1 MLNLNKIIIFI
12 YLTIIIT
19 SIELS
24 EYEKDSINNLPK
36 HGNKITIT
44 TSNNIPKCIAKTN
57 IKENE
62 TIFIFKKDEILS
74 SETCYYP
81 NKEQLIKNISSIFQ
95 EEILFREQ
103 FILSS
108 CLLYIIDNYYN
119 KEKLLNINNNII
131 ELVKKLPIKNYE
143 KAQFSLTDEE
153 MNEYLITARNYY
165 YEQDYNATLIGEK
178 IFIDY
183 NTNNTKKLLFGSLYY
198 YIEQRS
204 FFINNKIILIPYYD
218 ICNIFPYYLT
228 KENNNYINLTNIIVN
243 DDKYILNI
251 KRSFKQNEHFLF
263 GYNHTYDN
271 EEMLSKNG
279 IFFRDNIYDTHK
291 IIKKY
296 YYELNYK
303 SDGILHYLRKR
314 NLDPRLLNYA
324 QEENGHELFV
334 EFNITSESINPI
346 IFKYA
351 LIYYT
356 WDKME
361 KNQQNISYR
370 HIGKQTFLFILQLIY
385 DELKEIEDKSEVN
398 FFDYLLATQ
407 KEKNKRMKIIK
418 EFNLETCNLLFKNI
432 NYLYPDLINISWK
445 DIEQFK
451 DRYIIIDP
459 NTLVDRK

>member
-12 YLTIIIT
+12 YLNIIIT

-36 HGNKITIT
+36 HGNKITIIK
-44 TSNNIPKCIAKTN
+44 SNNIPKCIAKTN

-228 KENNNYINLTNIIVN
+228 KENNNYINITNLIEK

-251 KRSFKQNEHFLF
+251 KKNFNQNEHFLF
-263 GYNHTYDN
+263 GFNHTYDN

-279 IFFRDNIYDTHK
+279 IFFKNNKYDFHRIMK
-291 IIKKY
+291 IFKYQTRKQSDDVIEYLIK
-296 YYELNYK
+296 
-303 SDGILHYLRKR
+303 H
-314 NLDPRLLNYA
+314 NLDPNLLFYS
-324 QEENGHELFV
+324 QEEDNGHEIFY
-334 EFNITSESINPI
+334 EFDLLSQKLSPLV
-346 IFKYA
+346 FKFG
-351 LIYYT
+351 LLYYT
-356 WDKME
+356 WL
-361 KNQQNISYR
+361 NV
-370 HIGKQTFLFILQLIY
+370 
-385 DELKEIEDKSEVN
+385 ELKKKKS
-398 FFDYLLATQ
+398 
-407 KEKNKRMKIIK
+407 
-418 EFNLETCNLLFKNI
+418 
-432 NYLYPDLINISWK
+432 
-445 DIEQFK
+445 
-451 DRYIIIDP
+451 
-459 NTLVDRK
+459 

>member
-44 TSNNIPKCIAKTN
+44 TSNNIPKCITTTN
-57 IKENE
+57 IEENE

-228 KENNNYINLTNIIVN
+228 KENNNYINITNLIEK

-251 KRSFKQNEHFLF
+251 KKNFNQNEHFLF
-263 GYNHTYDN
+263 GFNHTYDN

-279 IFFRDNIYDTHK
+279 IFFKNNKYDFHRIMK
-291 IIKKY
+291 IFKYQTRKQSDDVIEYLIK
-296 YYELNYK
+296 
-303 SDGILHYLRKR
+303 H
-314 NLDPRLLNYA
+314 NLDPNLLFYS
-324 QEENGHELFV
+324 QEEDNGHEIFY
-334 EFNITSESINPI
+334 EFDLLSQKLSPLV
-346 IFKYA
+346 FKFG
-351 LIYYT
+351 LLYYT
-356 WDKME
+356 WLNVELK
-361 KNQQNISYR
+361 KKKVNN
-370 HIGKQTFLFILQLIY
+370 LFIEKQIYLFFLQLSY
-385 DELKEIEDKSEVN
+385 NEMKKIEDKSEVN
-398 FFDYLLATQ
+398 FKDYLFSVQFETKNITQ
-407 KEKNKRMKIIK
+407 YIK
-418 EFNLETCNLLFKNI
+418 KFNLEKMNILFKNV
-432 NYLYPDLINISWK
+432 NFVFDNLMRNSFFH
-445 DIEQFK
+445 IEMFK
-451 DRYIIIDP
+451 NKYV
-459 NTLVDRK
+459 NEN

>member
-74 SETCYYP
+74 SKTCYYP

-153 MNEYLITARNYY
+153 MNEYLITARNY
-165 YEQDYNATLIGEK
+165 
-178 IFIDY
+178 
-183 NTNNTKKLLFGSLYY
+183 
-198 YIEQRS
+198 
-204 FFINNKIILIPYYD
+204 
-218 ICNIFPYYLT
+218 
-228 KENNNYINLTNIIVN
+228 
-243 DDKYILNI
+243 
-251 KRSFKQNEHFLF
+251 
-263 GYNHTYDN
+263 
-271 EEMLSKNG
+271 
-279 IFFRDNIYDTHK
+279 
-291 IIKKY
+291 
-296 YYELNYK
+296 
-303 SDGILHYLRKR
+303 
-314 NLDPRLLNYA
+314 
-324 QEENGHELFV
+324 
-334 EFNITSESINPI
+334 
-346 IFKYA
+346 
-351 LIYYT
+351 
-356 WDKME
+356 
-361 KNQQNISYR
+361 
-370 HIGKQTFLFILQLIY
+370 
-385 DELKEIEDKSEVN
+385 
-398 FFDYLLATQ
+398 
-407 KEKNKRMKIIK
+407 
-418 EFNLETCNLLFKNI
+418 
-432 NYLYPDLINISWK
+432 
-445 DIEQFK
+445 
-451 DRYIIIDP
+451 
-459 NTLVDRK
+459 